1 MLSTVAVQCKVSE
14 TLLRRKYPYY
24 KISGLNFD
32 LQDMI
37 RIFVYCY
44 GNESTVRQR

>member
-1 MLSTVAVQCKVSE
+1 MIGTTLVQCKVSN

-24 KISGLNFD
+24 KISGLNFEV
-32 LQDMI
+32 QDMI

-44 GNESTVRQR
+44 DS